1 MADKAGINRSLNT
14 IRTELE
20 YLRDSG
26 VVSPPQ
32 FQSIMAQLPVN
43 APALPPPYQALTI
56 PQQQG
61 GVPSQ
66 YIDPRYAPGGNY
78 ANPTPVAEIAQAAQD
93 PNHPANPKHPKV
105 RRPVPADV
113 LDANLGTARAV
124 G

>member
-1 MADKAGINRSLNT
+1 
-14 IRTELE
+14 
-20 YLRDSG
+20 
-26 VVSPPQ
+26 
-32 FQSIMAQLPVN
+32 MAQLPVN